1 MPTTLLHTDASLISG
16 QDHATVWKRS
26 PDSAFFESD
35 TSFTQ
40 IAGNFQNGGTTRCG
54 WYNSIQNSLLV
65 DTHMHIT
72 VKNNDSSNDVTLLSV
87 ASLIAKLIVYINN
100 VEVCKINNVNNCF
113 ILEQLEMMKQAKDKD
128 EYHELFHGQQGRVAP
143 SANVFTVIAKATSV
157 TIIVDMNK
165 MLGGLFNGLDNR
177 AQKCSVEIT
186 WRTDS
191 AAQDVSQFLKAS
203 ANSDEYADLQYSNII
218 MRNKYEI
225 LDGKYLTKQP
235 FWKPLILVERQLQD
249 ITTGTQVIL
258 KLSDIFSEKKKC
270 VAIVVQQ
277 QKHITDYSDADCFAT
292 TPAYGL
298 SYSIY
303 QNGREVKT
311 RTEAQ
316 SASDS
321 ARNWL
326 RSIDAVLV
334 PLADSHTDYNPWLA
348 GAIIP
353 LSNIYIDDNK
363 ERKYLRGFNATQPAS
378 NYEVHLTIQNSGSR
392 TSKPSCELF
401 LLYTELCEIDPK
413 GQVKIYS

>member
-1 MPTTLLHTDASLISG
+1 MPTKLLHTDASLISG
-16 QDHATVWKRS
+16 QDHSTTWKKS

-40 IAGNFQNGGTTRCG
+40 IAGSFQNGGITRCD
-54 WYNSIQNSLLV
+54 WYNSIPNSLLV

-72 VKNNDSSNDVTLLSV
+72 ITNSDALNTVQLLSV
-87 ASLIAKLIVYINN
+87 ASLISKLVVYINN
-100 VEVCKINNVNNCF
+100 IEVCKINNVNNCF
-113 ILEQLEMMKQAKDKD
+113 ILEQLQMMKDSSTADD
-128 EYHELFHGQQGRVAP
+128 YHELFKGQEGRVAAVAA
-143 SANVFTVIAKATSV
+143 SHSTIAAASSV
-157 TIIVDMNK
+157 TCIVDMNK
-165 MLGGLFNGLDNR
+165 MLGYLFNGLDNR

-191 AAQDVSQFLKAS
+191 SAQDVSQFLSAS
-203 ANSDEYADLQYSNII
+203 ANSDEYADLEYSNII

-225 LDGKYLTKQP
+225 IEPKYLSKGP
-235 FWKPLILVERQLQD
+235 IWKPLHLVERQSQN
-249 ITTGTQVIL
+249 ITTGTQIIL

-270 VAIVVQQ
+270 AAIVVQQ
-277 QKHITDYSDADCFAT
+277 QKAITTYNDADCFDT

-303 QNGREVKT
+303 QNGREVKK

-326 RSIDAVLV
+326 KSIDAVAVALS
-334 PLADSHTDYNPWLA
+334 DSGAQYNPWMA

-353 LSNIYIDDNK
+353 LSNLYIDDSKTN
-363 ERKYLRGFNATQPAS
+363 KYLRGFNATQPAS
-378 NYEVHLTIQNSGSR
+378 NYEVHLTIQNPAAR
-392 TSKPSCELF
+392 TSKTSCELF
-401 LLYTELCEIDPK
+401 LLYTELCEIDNK
-413 GQVKIYS
+413 GNVKIYS